1 VRAGGSLR
9 TAKAVFGAACLLYLG
24 SLLTAFGVL
33 GAPQAPTAGAGASG
47 YEYQY
52 SSGHVTGGG
61 QILGNRVNF
70 SLTADA
76 DTAGVRGTCNVLER
90 NTVYVRCLTVTSL
103 IVVGTHA
110 TITGTAV
117 HNGVETTFTI
127 EIDDLGEPGIGR
139 DRFSITTGTGFSR
152 SGVLTAGN
160 IQIHQ

>member
-1 VRAGGSLR
+1 MR
-9 TAKAVFGAACLLYLG
+9 TTKAVLGAVCVLYLG

-33 GAPQAPTAGAGASG
+33 GAPQAPTGAGASA

-70 SLTADA
+70 SLTATA
-76 DTAGVRGTCNVLER
+76 DTAGVRGTCNVLDR
-90 NTVYVRCLTVTSL
+90 NTDHVRCLTVTSL

-127 EIDDLGEPGIGR
+127 EIDDLGEPGTGQ
-139 DRFSITTGTGFSR
+139 DTFSITTGTGFSR

-160 IQIHQ
+160 IQVHP